1 MRTATTIRDAF
12 IEGIERCQHAIS
24 PIAVDAEL
32 SRVAGHVWNC
42 TDVLPGEYCQM
53 LDLAGRLWLRACSPA
68 HQSPT
73 G

>member
-42 TDVLPGEYCQM
+42 TDVLPSDYCAA
-53 LDLAGRLWLRACSPA
+53 LEIPAGSTYAQAARHVHHS
-68 HQSPT
+68 
-73 G
+73 